1 MADSAVV
8 RVTGP
13 VLGVE
18 VRSGTTRG
26 DSPRPYRI
34 VTARVLVGDGVS
46 ECTLPEG
53 FSEPSRGELVDWA
66 VSVSMEVSNR
76 WGAQLRMRV
85 TGEFARFEDVPDLAA
100 GVHAVS

>member
-18 VRSGTTRG
+18 VRQGMTRG
-26 DSPRPYRI
+26 EAPRPYRI

-46 ECTLPEG
+46 ECTLPDG
-53 FSEPSRGELVDWA
+53 ISEPTRGEYVDWVVA
-66 VSVSMEVSNR
+66 VSMDVSGR

-85 TGEFARFEDVPDLAA
+85 TGAFEEAA
-100 GVHAVS
+100 VVGGPAHAVS